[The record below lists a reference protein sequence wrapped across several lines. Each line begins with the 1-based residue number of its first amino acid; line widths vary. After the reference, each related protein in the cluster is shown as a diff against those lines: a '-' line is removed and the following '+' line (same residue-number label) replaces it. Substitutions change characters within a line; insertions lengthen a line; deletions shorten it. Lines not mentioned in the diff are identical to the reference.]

1 MGKTIYISLPI
12 AGLDLQ
18 EQIAHAE
25 NVEKTLEHFYE
36 KVLNP
41 FDNGVPLDAHP
52 SLHMRADFKMLLE
65 ADAIF
70 MCDGWE
76 ESSGCVAEWTVAKCC
91 HMDIKYES
99 DTAKYFR

>member
-1 MGKTIYISLPI
+1 MGKIIYISLPI
-12 AGLDLQ
+12 TGLDLQ
-18 EQIAHAE
+18 KQIAYADK
-25 NVEKTLEHFYE
+25 VEKTLGHFYD

-41 FDNGVPLDAHP
+41 FNNGVPIDAHP
-52 SLHMRADFKMLLE
+52 SEHMRADFKMLLS
-65 ADAIF
+65 ADSIL
-70 MCDGWE
+70 MCEGWE